1 MKSSLLHRNIPQRK
15 ETALLGSINAM
26 GHEHSYWETR
36 QEYLKQLAATFFE
49 SQEGILTSYETPPPP
64 QKHANKQKIHKKFHQ
79 TRNQRKKQ
87 KHTTLTQT
95 QPIVFCSIKMS
106 ISCSTAFT

>member
-64 QKHANKQKIHKKFHQ
+64 QKHANKQKIHKNS
-79 TRNQRKKQ
+79 TKQ
-87 KHTTLTQT
+87 EIKEKNKNT
-95 QPIVFCSIKMS
+95 QPSHKPNP
-106 ISCSTAFT
+106 